1 MSLEYESLKEHIKK
15 LGFDIDIEIYTKL
28 KEAVEYY
35 TENKDINGLEH
46 YMKQIQN
53 CGGYALQI
61 PICIFS
67 GGNYTFEEQVLRI
80 TELYPFVRLLS
91 DTELKEDEY
100 VVIFRSG
107 KTGHH
112 FIRIDENGNAT
123 DKHECNLPGN
133 FQGWGTLEHAPEAVF
148 AVVKQEYRSEAIKD
162 LPQCNRDMFLNE
174 DAYYKIEEDGYKS
187 IRKKKAAKPIT
198 FRDRLQN
205 AYNNRTSS
213 FPYQGKTFYLKINKD
228 DSELIYIC
236 DDAEI
241 LGELCTDGNE
251 FIIELNDKKK
261 NKIFG
266 YDPSKPL
273 EIKYSREVNCLQ
285 M

>member
-15 LGFDIDIEIYTKL
+15 LGFDIDIEAYEQL

-35 TENKDINGLEH
+35 TENKDINGLEY

-61 PICIFS
+61 PICIFA
-67 GGNYTFEEQVLRI
+67 GCNYTFEEQVLRI

-100 VVIFRSG
+100 VVMFRSG

-133 FQGWGTLEHAPEAVF
+133 FQGWGTLEHDSEAVF
-148 AVVKQEYRSEAIKD
+148 AVVKQEYRSEEIKN

-174 DAYYKIEEDGYKS
+174 DAYYKIEEDGYKD

-198 FRDRLQN
+198 FSDRLQD
-205 AYNNRTSS
+205 AYNNKISS
-213 FPYQGKTFYLKINKD
+213 FIYQGKTFYLKINKN

-236 DDAEI
+236 DDTEI

-266 YDPSKPL
+266 YEPSKPL
-273 EIKYSREVNCLQ
+273 EIKDRGEVNFIL
-285 M
+285 